1 MKKFH
6 ALTLSLLIAGMAP
19 LGAFATADM
28 ADAEVRKIDTE
39 NKKLTLKHGEIA
51 NLGMPAMTMVFRVKD
66 PAMLDKLKTG
76 DKVKFKAEQID
87 GAMVVT
93 AIEPAK
99 P

>member
-6 ALTLSLLIAGMAP
+6 SLTLALLVAGMTP
-19 LGAFATADM
+19 AFAVADM

-87 GAMVVT
+87 GAFVVT
-93 AIEPAK
+93 TIEPAK
-99 P
+99 Q